1 MENLDSSILAT
12 ALPEVARSLAVSPLH
27 LSLALSA
34 YLLGLAALVPASGWL
49 ADRYGA
55 RRLFRLAIV
64 VFTVASAACGFA
76 AEVWQ
81 LVLGR
86 LLQGVGGAMMVPVG
100 RLILLRRIPK
110 HELVSAMAWITVP
123 ALVAPMIAPPLG
135 GLIATY
141 GSWRWIFWLNLP
153 LGVLAWWLAGRHIPP
168 EAPQPGPTLDWQ
180 AVLQLGL
187 GLTLLLL
194 GVETLGKGMLPGWAV
209 IALFAGAAAAFMGFL
224 QRSRRP
230 GHRALLPLQLWHLPT
245 FRASL
250 AGGNVFRAA
259 VGASSLLLPLML
271 QTGFGMTAAE
281 SGLLTCGGA
290 MGALA
295 MRTQAATIVR
305 RFGFRQVLC
314 IDAVA
319 SAALLCSM
327 ALSGPQTPRGLLFA
341 LFFAV
346 GVTRSILFTSV
357 NTMGYADVSER
368 DMSGATSLAATVQ
381 QVATMLGIA
390 LASVVLQMLVV
401 ARGLQTPGVGE
412 FRAAWVLVG
421 LLSLASLYWFR
432 QLPADAGSSVSG
444 HRGHPAG

>member
-1 MENLDSSILAT
+1 
-12 ALPEVARSLAVSPLH
+12 
-27 LSLALSA
+27 
-34 YLLGLAALVPASGWL
+34 
-49 ADRYGA
+49 
-55 RRLFRLAIV
+55 
-64 VFTVASAACGFA
+64 
-76 AEVWQ
+76 
-81 LVLGR
+81 
-86 LLQGVGGAMMVPVG
+86 
-100 RLILLRRIPK
+100 
-110 HELVSAMAWITVP
+110 
-123 ALVAPMIAPPLG
+123 
-135 GLIATY
+135 
-141 GSWRWIFWLNLP
+141 
-153 LGVLAWWLAGRHIPP
+153 
-168 EAPQPGPTLDWQ
+168 
-180 AVLQLGL
+180 
-187 GLTLLLL
+187 
-194 GVETLGKGMLPGWAV
+194 
-209 IALFAGAAAAFMGFL
+209 
-224 QRSRRP
+224 
-230 GHRALLPLQLWHLPT
+230 
-245 FRASL
+245 
-250 AGGNVFRAA
+250 
-259 VGASSLLLPLML
+259 
-271 QTGFGMTAAE
+271 
-281 SGLLTCGGA
+281 

-327 ALSGPQTPRGLLFA
+327 ALSGPQTPRVLLFA